1 MNWLIV
7 SKWCGKFRV
16 LANEL
21 RCKISEYLEKL
32 VIQLKMNDYAN
43 Q

>member
-7 SKWCGKFRV
+7 LKRCGEFQVWVNK
-16 LANEL
+16 L

-32 VIQLKMNDYAN
+32 EIQLKMNDYAN

>member
-7 SKWCGKFRV
+7 SKRCGKFRV
-16 LANEL
+16 WANEL
-21 RCKISEYLEKL
+21 RCKISEYPEKL
-32 VIQLKMNDYAN
+32 VIQLKMSNYAN

>member
-7 SKWCGKFRV
+7 SNQCREFQVW
-16 LANEL
+16 ANEL
-21 RCKISEYLEKL
+21 RCKMSEYLEKL
-32 VIQLKMNDYAN
+32 VIQLKMNDYGN